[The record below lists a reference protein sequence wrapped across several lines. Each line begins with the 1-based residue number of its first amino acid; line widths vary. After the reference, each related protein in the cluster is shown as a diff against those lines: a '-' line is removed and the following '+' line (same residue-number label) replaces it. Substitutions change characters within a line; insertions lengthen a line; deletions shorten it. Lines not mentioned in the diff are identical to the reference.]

1 MRIAVDAVGI
11 DRYITSHTFRHS
23 FATHLLRS
31 GTDIREIQEL
41 LGHSDLK
48 TTMIYTHVLERNSS
62 SNSSLLGGQA
72 PHMRTRFLNGL
83 PCTHIVASPPPQFAN
98 NVF

>member
-1 MRIAVDAVGI
+1 MSEPEVLAVLDELTGI
-11 DRYITSHTFRHS
+11 YRVV
-23 FATHLLRS
+23 
-31 GTDIREIQEL
+31 REIQEL

-72 PHMRTRFLNGL
+72 PHMRTSFLNGL